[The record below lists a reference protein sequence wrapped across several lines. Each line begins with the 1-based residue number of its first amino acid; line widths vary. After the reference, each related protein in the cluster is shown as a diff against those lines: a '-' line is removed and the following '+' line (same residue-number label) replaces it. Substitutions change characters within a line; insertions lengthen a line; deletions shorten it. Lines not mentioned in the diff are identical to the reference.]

1 VQAGRGK
8 TRVTLLRGYRTWILA
23 LAGAA
28 LLAAGAP
35 ARAAE
40 SGRPAADEQERQV
53 RELEKR
59 IEDLEREVQRLK
71 GAAGETGAA
80 AAAVEE
86 LERRIEALGRDL
98 ERLRVGEAAEVRA
111 DASAHGFGPAA
122 SKIYKVKRGLS
133 VGGYGEMLYQN
144 FDNERDDGAPAGKS
158 DKADFQRAV
167 LYFGYKFNDRILFN
181 SETEFEHATT
191 GEGDEEKGEVSVEF
205 AYLDFLIHKTFNV
218 RTGLLLVPVGLI
230 NELHEPPVFH
240 GARRPEVETQVIPS
254 TWRENGAG
262 IFGDLGPFSYR
273 MYAMASLDG
282 TRLQAA
288 NIRESR
294 QGGSESNAEDLA
306 IAARLDLTGV
316 PGLIAGAS
324 VFTGN
329 TGLDNFSG
337 GRLTL
342 VDAHADWKWKGLE
355 LRGLLARA
363 IVSDA
368 EAIDAAHLDEDG
380 IPAPLTGDDTV
391 GERLFGWYG
400 QIAYDVLSPLEG
412 TEQQLFPFVRY
423 ERLDTQHRVP
433 EGFSADP
440 ANDRTIVT
448 GGLTYKPIANVAIKV
463 DFQNFRNDARTG
475 INQVNLAVS
484 YLF

>member
-1 VQAGRGK
+1 V
-8 TRVTLLRGYRTWILA
+8 
-23 LAGAA
+23 A
-28 LLAAGAP
+28 LLAAAP
-35 ARAAE
+35 VRAAE
-40 SGRPAADEQERQV
+40 SERQTVDEQERQG
-53 RELEKR
+53 RDLERR

-98 ERLRVGEAAEVRA
+98 ERLRLGEAAEVSA

-158 DKADFQRAV
+158 DQADFQRAV

-218 RTGLLLVPVGLI
+218 RTGLLLVPVGFI

-282 TRLQAA
+282 TRLEAA
-288 NIRESR
+288 NVREAR

-329 TGLDNFSG
+329 TGLDNYSG

-342 VDAHADWKWKGLE
+342 VDAHAGWEWKGLE

-368 EAIDAAHLDEDG
+368 EAIDAAHVDEDG
-380 IPAPLTGDDTV
+380 IPAPLTGVDTV
-391 GERLFGWYG
+391 GERLLGWYG

-423 ERLDTQHRVP
+423 ERLDTQRRVP

-448 GGLTYKPIANVAIKV
+448 SGLTYKPIANVAIKV
-463 DFQNFRNDARTG
+463 DHQNFRNDAGTG
-475 INQVNLAVS
+475 INQFNLAVG